1 MADIPSTPLTPAK
14 RIFPYDDEYM
24 IFDELTGRYVLT
36 EKYITDVL
44 AVDLDTRITERTTI
58 NPQGMKKQLLRLAS
72 NHVYNFIHEHNVD
85 NRRQDCFIAKVPSL
99 RKIIMQAMGEQ
110 FIYISVVGDL
120 SRSTDSAKRAVWF
133 DTQAANTLSQ
143 IVPEL
148 GMSILYTGRI

>member
-36 EKYITDVL
+36 EKYVTDVL
-44 AVDLDTRITERTTI
+44 AIDIDTRITERTTI

-85 NRRQDCFIAKVPSL
+85 NMRQDCFIAKVPSL

-110 FIYISVVGDL
+110 FIYILQNGDL
-120 SRSTDSAKRAVWF
+120 SRSFSASERRLWF
-133 DTQAANTLSQ
+133 DMQAEDTLSQ

-148 GMSILYTGRI
+148 GMSILYTGCI

>member
-85 NRRQDCFIAKVPSL
+85 NMRQDCFIAKVPSL

-110 FIYISVVGDL
+110 FIYILQNGDL
-120 SRSTDSAKRAVWF
+120 SRSFSA
-133 DTQAANTLSQ
+133 S
-143 IVPEL
+143 
-148 GMSILYTGRI
+148 

>member
-85 NRRQDCFIAKVPSL
+85 NMRHDCFIAKVPSL

-110 FIYISVVGDL
+110 FIYILQNGDL
-120 SRSTDSAKRAVWF
+120 SRSFSASERRLWF
-133 DTQAANTLSQ
+133 DTQAENTLSQ